1 MKSRTIIKFFIATC
15 LMLGGNAYAAVVSS
29 LSFTNPTGTATSTDT
44 IEIWVTL
51 SLDPSSEAL
60 TYDSSI
66 SPLAGLPASLIP
78 TEGYDYVTSSYV
90 PFASYTD
97 ARPLTGRYCN
107 DNFTNGCS
115 AGEYT
120 FNYTTSWFDI
130 RNNSFTLN
138 PGESRDFLFDT
149 FIPTDGSA
157 TPGNYIFY
165 NGYLGF
171 NIIGLDAAGNTI
183 DATINLGIT
192 CPTRTADCAF
202 TRTVSAVP
210 VPAAV
215 WLFGSG
221 LIGLAGIARRKIAA
235 A

>member
-1 MKSRTIIKFFIATC
+1 MKSNIIKFFIAAS
-15 LMLGGNAYAAVVSS
+15 LMFGGNTYAAVVSS
-29 LSFTNPTGTATSTDT
+29 LSFTNPTGTATATDT

-66 SPLAGLPASLIP
+66 SPLAGLPTSLIP

-97 ARPLTGRYCN
+97 AGPLTGRYCSG
-107 DNFTNGCS
+107 NFTDVCG

-120 FNYTTSWFDI
+120 FSGTSTWFDLT
-130 RNNSFTLN
+130 NNPLTLN
-138 PGESRDFLFDT
+138 PGESRDFMLGT
-149 FIPTDGSA
+149 FVPTDGSA
-157 TPGNYIFY
+157 MPGDYIFY

-171 NIIGLDAAGNTI
+171 SISGLDAAGNTL
-183 DATINLGIT
+183 DATINLGGT
-192 CPTRTADCAF
+192 CQTGTADCAF

-221 LIGLAGIARRKIAA
+221 LVGLAGIARRKKTA
-235 A
+235 